1 MRFQSAMAAMA
12 TNQNHVAQ
20 FAEKMGWDKERAEAT
35 LQAYGTGKYF
45 PSKIEL
51 QAMGVSE
58 SLYWAYMVALNAYH
72 IDAIIAA
79 GLGKKLYEILQKA
92 TIEKWRVGNAMPSQ
106 RSKGKIEIEFGV
118 DLHAVPSE
126 CVYTYAPARLSYQ
139 VDLRRNRISLHTH
152 EHLTRTY
159 MLAQV
164 SPDAYVVKF
173 QSAVEIQ
180 TFRDDVALIGLITED
195 NGDFNRAVI
204 PASDTRIY
212 YVKS

>member
-79 GLGKKLYEILQKA
+79 GLGNKLYEILQKS

-126 CVYTYAPARLSYQ
+126 CVYVYAPSTLSYT
-139 VDLRRNRISLHTH
+139 VDLRRNRLALHMH
-152 EHLTRTY
+152 PHFTRTY
-159 MLAQV
+159 LLVQV

-173 QSAVEIQ
+173 QSANEIQ
-180 TFRDDVALIGLITED
+180 AFHDDIAACGLATED
-195 NGDFNRAVI
+195 HEDFKRAVI

>member
-126 CVYTYAPARLSYQ
+126 CIYTYAQ
-139 VDLRRNRISLHTH
+139 TKQVFHVDLRRNR
-152 EHLTRTY
+152 LTIDNRIY
-159 MLAQV
+159 VLAQV
-164 SPDAYVVKF
+164 SPDAYVVRLE
-173 QSAVEIQ
+173 SVNEIQ
-180 TFRDDVALIGLITED
+180 AFHSVVAEHGLETED
-195 NGDFNRAVI
+195 NGDFKRAVI